1 MPSVRPLLLAAA
13 ASLAFSAA
21 ATAQPVNNT
30 PSTADVSKQRVFAN
44 IGLTNS
50 ECIRYDETN
59 DRYLISNLNTRGPE
73 NNGYITVMSPDGVV
87 TNQKFIEGGKNGVT
101 LIDPLGIYIRNG
113 IIWVA
118 DIAHMRKFDLKTGKP
133 LGEVA
138 LPGANRPND
147 IYVTADNTAYISDN
161 GGASGTII
169 KVSPAGQVSLLQP
182 RDDIM
187 EKPNGVAVMPDGSVV
202 HGGRGVNL
210 SFRDPNTGALIR
222 EKTLPTGQFD
232 ALVPLP
238 DGSILA
244 ASQNGKN
251 VYKVSPN
258 GDIVEV
264 AKEIAVPAAIGWD
277 NKRNRLLIPQIA
289 PGTITMVDLQ

>member
-1 MPSVRPLLLAAA
+1 MPPVRTLLLAAA

-21 ATAQPVNNT
+21 AAAQPVNNT

-50 ECIRYDETN
+50 ECIRYDEAN

-73 NNGYITVMSPDGVV
+73 NNGYITIMSPDGVV

-118 DIAHMRKFDLKTGKP
+118 DITHMRKFDLKTGKP

-202 HGGRGVNL
+202 HGGRGVNIT
-210 SFRDPNTGALIR
+210 FRDANTGALIR

-232 ALVPLP
+232 ALIPLP

-244 ASQNGKN
+244 ASQLGKN
-251 VYKVSPN
+251 VYKVSPK

-277 NKRNRLLIPQIA
+277 SKRNRLLIPQIA

>member
-1 MPSVRPLLLAAA
+1 MPPVRTLLLAAA

-21 ATAQPVNNT
+21 AAAQPVNNT

-50 ECIRYDETN
+50 ECIRYDEAN

-73 NNGYITVMSPDGVV
+73 NNGYITIMSPDGVV

-118 DIAHMRKFDLKTGKP
+118 DITHMRKFDLKTGKP

-202 HGGRGVNL
+202 HGGRGVNIT
-210 SFRDPNTGALIR
+210 FRDANTGALIR

-232 ALVPLP
+232 ALIPLP

-244 ASQNGKN
+244 ASQLGKN

-277 NKRNRLLIPQIA
+277 SKRNRLLIPQIA

>member
-21 ATAQPVNNT
+21 AAAQPVNNT

-50 ECIRYDETN
+50 ECIRYDEAN

-73 NNGYITVMSPDGVV
+73 NNGYITIMSPDGVV

-118 DIAHMRKFDLKTGKP
+118 DITHMRKFDLKTGKP

-202 HGGRGVNL
+202 HGGRGVNIT
-210 SFRDPNTGALIR
+210 FRDANTGALIR

-232 ALVPLP
+232 ALIPLP

-244 ASQNGKN
+244 ASQLGKN

-277 NKRNRLLIPQIA
+277 SKRNRLLIPQIA

>member
-21 ATAQPVNNT
+21 AAAQPVNNT

-50 ECIRYDETN
+50 ECIRYDEAN

-73 NNGYITVMSPDGVV
+73 NNGYITIMSPDGVV

-101 LIDPLGIYIRNG
+101 LIDPLGIYVRNG

-118 DIAHMRKFDLKTGKP
+118 DITHMRKFDLKTGKP

-202 HGGRGVNL
+202 HGGRGVNIT
-210 SFRDPNTGALIR
+210 FRDANTGALIR

-232 ALVPLP
+232 ALIPLP

-244 ASQNGKN
+244 ASQLGKN

-277 NKRNRLLIPQIA
+277 SKRNRLLIPQIA